1 LSREIDPEA
10 IENGTLTWE
19 EAEYLR
25 VRGQLPADYEMPDEP
40 EGEDEE
46 EAPLR
51 TSRVT
56 PLEEQSVPVMGD
68 NGGIVDEDD
77 ESGYSGVGSDYTDGW
92 NNDRRRAELA
102 KRSLSVAGNKEE
114 MISRLRRFDSDEL
127 YEDDYEAEE
136 E

>member
-1 LSREIDPEA
+1 
-10 IENGTLTWE
+10 
-19 EAEYLR
+19 
-25 VRGQLPADYEMPDEP
+25 
-40 EGEDEE
+40 
-46 EAPLR
+46 
-51 TSRVT
+51 
-56 PLEEQSVPVMGD
+56 
-68 NGGIVDEDD
+68 VDEDD

>member
-1 LSREIDPEA
+1 MSREIDPEA

-25 VRGQLPADYEMPDEP
+25 VRGQLPADYEMPEEP

-46 EAPLR
+46 EASQP